1 MLFNVD
7 DQAVYPAHG
16 VGTIRGI
23 ETREIA
29 GKRQTFYILK
39 VLDTG
44 MTIMVPT
51 GNARS
56 IGMREVIS
64 REEVETVYDVLRQ
77 TDVRIENQTWNR
89 RYREYMGKIK
99 TGSLLEIAKVLR
111 DLSILKKEKPLSFG
125 ERKMLETA
133 MNLLVKE
140 ISVALGTTE
149 ESVQNKVQSIFR
161 EMQSCRQSRAQSK
174 APAQSR
180 AAV

>member
-1 MLFNVD
+1 MLFNVN

-51 GNARS
+51 NNARA

-64 REEVETVYDVLRQ
+64 KDEVETIYDVLRQ
-77 TDVRIENQTWNR
+77 RDVRIENQTWNR

-99 TGSLLEIAKVLR
+99 TGSLVEIAKVLR
-111 DLSILKKEKPLSFG
+111 DLSILKNEKPLSFG
-125 ERKMLETA
+125 ERKMLDTA
-133 MNLLVKE
+133 KNLLVKE
-140 ISVALGTTE
+140 ISVALGTSE
-149 ESVQNKVQSIFR
+149 ESVEQKVQSIFR
-161 EMQSCRQSRAQSK
+161 EHQSYRQSP
-174 APAQSR
+174 APINAPSQSR